1 MKRYQYKING
11 RDFDV
16 TVESA
21 DESSAKV
28 IVNGESYDV
37 DIIHEEIEPA
47 KAPVDKTAVT
57 TPVKSMEGVSST
69 ACDVMSPLPGV
80 IVDICVS
87 VGQAIKAGQKVAV
100 LEAMKME
107 NEILAEK
114 DGTVTSVHVSKGDSV
129 LEGAKIATIG

>member
-11 RDFDV
+11 LDFDV

-37 DIIHEEIEPA
+37 DIIHEETEPA
-47 KAPVDKTAVT
+47 KAPADKTAVAP
-57 TPVKSMEGVSST
+57 PVKPGEGVPS
-69 ACDVMSPLPGV
+69 AGCDVMSPLPGV
-80 IVDICVS
+80 IVGICVS
-87 VGQAIKAGQKVAV
+87 AGQEIKAGQKVAV

-114 DGTVTSVHVSKGDSV
+114 DGIITAVHVSKGDSV
-129 LEGAKIATIG
+129 LEGARIATIG